1 MAKETRD
8 ITQYK
13 FYTLIHKVTDRESQ
27 RVTHEPVAI
36 FDDIDLVPAYV
47 EAQGWT
53 HDAEWNDAQGFD
65 SYLQSEWTAVEP
77 VVGNFNLPFNPVAE
91 ATE

>member
-8 ITQYK
+8 IKQYK
-13 FYTLIHKVTDRESQ
+13 FFTLIHKVTDRESQ

-36 FDDIDLVPAYV
+36 FDDINLIPAYV
-47 EAQGWT
+47 EAQNWKYEPLWGDT
-53 HDAEWNDAQGFD
+53 EGFD
-65 SYLQSEWTAVEP
+65 AYLQSEWTSVEP
-77 VVGNFNLPFNPVAE
+77 VAENFNLPFNPVAE